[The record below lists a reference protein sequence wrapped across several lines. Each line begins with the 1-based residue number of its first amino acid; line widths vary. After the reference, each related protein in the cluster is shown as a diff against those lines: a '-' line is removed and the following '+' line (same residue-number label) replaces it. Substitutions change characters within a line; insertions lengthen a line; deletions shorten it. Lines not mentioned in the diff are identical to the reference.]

1 MKCRL
6 GTGLSRV
13 SSGGVWVG
21 MMDSLRLH
29 RTSRVSLNMFYN
41 VSLRIHYNL
50 EALDFIYII
59 LPLVATYTVQ
69 RLNYLLHTTCNKL

>member
-1 MKCRL
+1 
-6 GTGLSRV
+6 
-13 SSGGVWVG
+13 

-41 VSLRIHYNL
+41 VSLRIHSNL

-59 LPLVATYTVQ
+59 LRLVATNTFQ
-69 RLNYLLHTTCNKL
+69 RLNYLLHTTSYEQ